1 MIDIKKIRENYQDIA
16 KLLKIRNQDFSTNL
30 KKIAVLDEKLRDLK
44 TKTQALEAKRNQDS
58 KLISQLMKEKNLQE
72 VKKIKKIVSDLKVTI
87 DKNNQLITEIEKN
100 LDQEL
105 LSIPNIPDQSV
116 PKGKDES
123 DNKKV
128 RTWGKI
134 TKKTSR
140 PHWEIAET
148 FKLIDFSRATKL
160 SGTRFI
166 LYTNQGAKLVRA
178 LFNFMLDQHSK
189 NDYIEH
195 LPPLIVNSNVLQGTG
210 QLPKFKDDQFKIE
223 NRDQYLIPTAEV
235 PLTNIYRD
243 EIIKFDS
250 LPLKMC
256 AYTPCFRLEAGSS
269 GKDTRGIIRLHQFNK
284 VEMVQIVKPEV
295 SYQALEDLTND
306 AENILKL
313 LKIPY
318 QVVAL
323 CGGDLGFSAAKT
335 YDIELWLPSQ
345 NCYREVSS
353 CSNCEDFQARRMN
366 LRTIDENEK
375 KILPHTLNGSGLAIE
390 RVLAAILENYY
401 DEKKNTIV
409 IPNVLRP
416 YLNNLTAIKLEET
429 KK

>member
-1 MIDIKKIRENYQDIA
+1 MIDIKKIRENYHDIV
-16 KLLKIRNQDFSTNL
+16 KLLKIRNQDFSINL
-30 KKIAVLDEKLRDLK
+30 KKIVVLDQKWRDLK
-44 TKTQALEAKRNQDS
+44 TKTQVLEAKRNQNS
-58 KLISQLMKEKNLQE
+58 KLIGQLIKEKNLEE
-72 VKKIKKIVSDLKVTI
+72 VKKIKKLVSTLKVTI
-87 DKNNQLITEIEKN
+87 EKNNQLIAELEKSI
-100 LDQEL
+100 DQEL
-105 LSIPNIPDQSV
+105 LSLPNIPNKSV
-116 PKGKDES
+116 PKGKDED
-123 DNKKV
+123 DNKKI
-128 RTWGKI
+128 RSWGKI
-134 TKKTSR
+134 TKKTNK
-140 PHWEIAET
+140 PHWEIAEK

-160 SGTRFI
+160 SGSRFI
-166 LYTNQGAKLVRA
+166 LYTNHGAKLVRA

-243 EIIKFDS
+243 EIIKYDT

-284 VEMVQIVKPEV
+284 VELVQIVKPED
-295 SYQALEDLTND
+295 SYQALENLTQD

-318 QVVAL
+318 RVVTL

-345 NCYREVSS
+345 SRYREVSS

-366 LRTIDENEK
+366 LRAIDENEK
-375 KILPHTLNGSGLAIE
+375 KIIPHTLNGSGLAIE

-401 DEKKNTIV
+401 DEKKDLIV
-409 IPNVLRP
+409 IPNALRP
-416 YLNNLTAIKLEET
+416 YLNNLQAIKLNEE
-429 KK
+429 K

>member
-1 MIDIKKIRENYQDIA
+1 MIDIKKIRENYHDIV
-16 KLLKIRNQDFSTNL
+16 KLLKIRNQDFSINL
-30 KKIAVLDEKLRDLK
+30 KKIVVLDQKWRDLK
-44 TKTQALEAKRNQDS
+44 TKTQVLEAKRNQNS
-58 KLISQLMKEKNLQE
+58 KLIGQLIKEKNLEE
-72 VKKIKKIVSDLKVTI
+72 VKKIKKLVSTLKVTI
-87 DKNNQLITEIEKN
+87 EKNNQLIDELEKSI
-100 LDQEL
+100 DQEL
-105 LSIPNIPDQSV
+105 LSLPNIPNKSV
-116 PKGKDES
+116 PKGKDED
-123 DNKKV
+123 DNKKI
-128 RTWGKI
+128 RSWGKI
-134 TKKTSR
+134 TKKTNK
-140 PHWEIAET
+140 PHWEIAEK

-160 SGTRFI
+160 SGSRFI
-166 LYTNQGAKLVRA
+166 LYTNHGAKLVRA

-243 EIIKFDS
+243 EIIKYDT

-284 VEMVQIVKPEV
+284 VELVQIVKPED
-295 SYQALEDLTND
+295 SYQALENLTQD

-318 QVVAL
+318 RVVTL

-345 NCYREVSS
+345 GRYREVSS

-375 KILPHTLNGSGLAIE
+375 KIIPHTLNGSGLAIE

-401 DEKKNTIV
+401 DEKKDLIV
-409 IPNVLRP
+409 IPNALRP
-416 YLNNLTAIKLEET
+416 YLNNLQAIKLNEE
-429 KK
+429 K

>member
-1 MIDIKKIRENYQDIA
+1 MIDVKKIRENYQDIA
-16 KLLKIRNQDFSTNL
+16 KLLKIRNQDFSANL
-30 KKIAVLDEKLRDLK
+30 KKIISLDKKWRDLK
-44 TKTQALEAKRNQDS
+44 TKTQTLEANRNQNS
-58 KLISQLMKEKNLQE
+58 RLIGRLIKEKNLQE
-72 VKKIKKIVSDLKVTI
+72 VKKIKKLVSTLKITI
-87 DKNNQLITEIEKN
+87 EKNNQLIDELEKN
-100 LDQEL
+100 IDQEL
-105 LSIPNIPDQSV
+105 LSLPNIPHKSV
-116 PKGKDES
+116 PKGKDED

-128 RTWGKI
+128 RTWGKT
-134 TKKTSR
+134 TKKISK
-140 PHWEIAET
+140 PHWEIAEK

-160 SGTRFI
+160 SGSRFI

-189 NDYIEH
+189 NDYVEH

-243 EIIKFDS
+243 EIIKFDT

-284 VEMVQIVKPEV
+284 VELVQIVKPED
-295 SYQALEDLTND
+295 SYKVLENLTQD

-318 QVVAL
+318 RVVVL

-345 NCYREVSS
+345 GRYREVSS

-366 LRTIDENEK
+366 LRAINENETK
-375 KILPHTLNGSGLAIE
+375 VIPHTLNGSGLAIE

-401 DEKKNTIV
+401 DEKKDAV
-409 IPNVLRP
+409 IIPDVLRP
-416 YLNNLTAIKLEET
+416 YLNNLQVIEVNEAK
-429 KK
+429 